1 MYQAVS
7 EMSIVYM
14 YTVRHGVGVKLES
27 AQGDFAEWHQRVP
40 GEPPFDEGDVV
51 GFHRGRISR
60 VTKRCEM
67 LGIVS
72 RKAVVEGSAPPVAQR
87 SLWDT
92 VAYCGVVPVKLIS
105 SSTNLGSSCN
115 VQLGGQLVTPSGR
128 NDGTAVIASGATD
141 ATPRVGILHDANYAQ
156 LDEGSGYQLVS
167 VVVVA
172 PAETVRGQ
180 AAAQTMRIRYLVLC
194 LLACMAVLSAGITA
208 YYNLHG
214 PSVSSEPALSIC
226 ARAMC
231 ARGSHR
237 SLERSSEGTAP
248 CCVDNIC
255 RSPSTS
261 RTGSSLFDETRWT
274 GSVNARETLSHK
286 LANQCSGG
294 GALGIVNGGVV
305 FSPGC
310 SQIPAGWSSE
320 RAVSTCQELCMVTDA
335 CAGFTLYDKTPQ
347 QCAHDVNVLKA
358 VKPTPNGSL
367 SPCKPQACC
376 FHTNVADVP
385 EAVVG
390 VRKLN
395 GSLTHLA
402 RMDFSRQFS
411 TSVSV
416 LERSS
421 RCFLKRSGSAYSIQ
435 NPTATRVTDLGVIS
449 CSPGWST
456 PPGSKV
462 NATCPPDVES
472 SNVNHSAPDF
482 DMSGCVAHQCRPF
495 YESVSYNDPEFQKR
509 HPPQPS
515 TVSDFLGGGTI
526 EEAFDAFLAGSFSNA
541 SDSADG
547 TLARFIVD
555 NATATTVR
563 ELGNIG
569 CRLGYTGRPSM
580 DCRQVSRKKDDGRV
594 EAAKANPATEVVAEF
609 VGSGCVPSDSC
620 RSLMPCDNTYGEQRS
635 HCDSIAAACASAQSL
650 FTTDVVANHA
660 TCDAVAGGCCN
671 YCVIDQ
677 RLPLLMPSV
686 DPETGEPWNRH
697 PAMKCAES
705 VALQQG
711 KFCELL

>member
-1 MYQAVS
+1 M
-7 EMSIVYM
+7 
-14 YTVRHGVGVKLES
+14 
-27 AQGDFAEWHQRVP
+27 
-40 GEPPFDEGDVV
+40 V

-92 VAYCGVVPVKLIS
+92 VAYCGVVPVKLS
-105 SSTNLGSSCN
+105 RSSTNLGSLCN

-194 LLACMAVLSAGITA
+194 LLAGMAVLSAGLTA
-208 YYNLHG
+208 YYQLHG
-214 PSVSSEPALSIC
+214 PSVSPEPAVSIC
-226 ARAMC
+226 ARALC

-237 SLERSSEGTAP
+237 SPSRSSKGGEP

-261 RTGSSLFDETRWT
+261 RTGSGVFDEIRWPD
-274 GSVNARETLSHK
+274 SVNARETLSHK

-294 GALGIVNGGVV
+294 GALGIDDGGFV

-320 RAVSTCQELCMVTDA
+320 RAVSTCRELCMATDA
-335 CAGFTLYDKTPQ
+335 CSGFTLYDETPQ
-347 QCAHDVNVLKA
+347 QCAQDGNLWNA
-358 VKPTPNGSL
+358 VENGSE

-376 FHTNVADVP
+376 FHTNVAGVA

-390 VRKLN
+390 VTKLN
-395 GSLTHLA
+395 GPLAHLA

-411 TSVSV
+411 TSGSG

-421 RCFLKRSGSAYSIQ
+421 RCFLKRSVSAYSIQ
-435 NPTATRVTDLGVIS
+435 NPTATRARDLASTQPQREVIS
-449 CSPGWST
+449 CSPGWSA
-456 PPGSKV
+456 PPGTMV
-462 NATCPPDVES
+462 NATCPPDVGS
-472 SNVNHSAPDF
+472 SKVNHSAPDF
-482 DMSGCVAHQCRPF
+482 DMSGCVANQCRPF
-495 YESVSYNDPEFQKR
+495 YESVSYNDPEFEK
-509 HPPQPS
+509 S

-526 EEAFDAFLAGSFSNA
+526 EEAFEAFLAGKFSNA
-541 SDSADG
+541 GEGGGG
-547 TLARFIVD
+547 TLARYIVE
-555 NATATTVR
+555 NVSATTVR

-580 DCRQVSRKKDDGRV
+580 DCRQVSREKDGGRTESAKAILSK
-594 EAAKANPATEVVAEF
+594 EAATEF

-620 RSLMPCDNTYGEQRS
+620 RSSMPCDDVYGEQKI
-635 HCDSIAAACASAQSL
+635 HCDGIAAACASAQSL

-660 TCDAVAGGCCN
+660 TCDAAAGGCCN

-686 DPETGEPWNRH
+686 ALETGEPWVVQ
-697 PAMKCAES
+697 PAMKCAAS

-711 KFCELL
+711 KFCEEL